1 MGGKFMKANTKIY
14 WVVYLF
20 LAAILIGAVT
30 CNYNTNSLIQN
41 DVDTSLVSLRCDGP
55 DGVMLQ

>member
-1 MGGKFMKANTKIY
+1 MKANTKIY